1 VSLILDALRKL
12 ERDKQA
18 RDPGVVVVGQV
29 PWRGRDRSRGATRA
43 ILGVLTLLVLA
54 GAWTWLARPHGGAP
68 ATHPTERS
76 EPLSTEA
83 AAPRA
88 AEPSTASP
96 TPAELPAPTAPNPA
110 PQAPP
115 HREVALPEPEP
126 APPPGMVE
134 GPGPAETAPASGPP
148 VEPPSIRPPVPT
160 PRPPLLLTAIS
171 ERDGKPVAV
180 LNDRIVH
187 EGDSIDGIRVLR
199 IGPTEV
205 EVEVDG
211 RREVIRF

>member
-29 PWRGRDRSRGATRA
+29 PWRGRDRSRGVTRVV
-43 ILGVLTLLVLA
+43 LGTLALLVVAATA
-54 GAWTWLARPHGGAP
+54 GLMWLSRPDGTPTATAPPPAPRETLPAEAGPAPGPIEPTTADQTPLSGAASSAP
-68 ATHPTERS
+68 PSPTTSPKAPPPREMTLPEPPPTEETTPAAE
-76 EPLSTEA
+76 EPEA
-83 AAPRA
+83 AA
-88 AEPSTASP
+88 
-96 TPAELPAPTAPNPA
+96 
-110 PQAPP
+110 
-115 HREVALPEPEP
+115 
-126 APPPGMVE
+126 
-134 GPGPAETAPASGPP
+134 
-148 VEPPSIRPPVPT
+148 PT

-180 LNDRIVH
+180 LNDRLVH
-187 EGDSIDGIRVLR
+187 EGDSIDGVRVLR

-205 EVEVDG
+205 EVEIDG